1 VERSWLM
8 IAGAI
13 PHLTKGRIGQWQS
26 IRLQNEE
33 RMSDSSF
40 YRKVTKIVNI
50 WLQRRPMIKWLINKI
65 HQCLLRRDIEY
76 YRKVHKKYVV

>member
-1 VERSWLM
+1 M

-65 HQCLLRRDIEY
+65 YQRLLRRDIEY